1 MVCVQ
6 VCLEGGSGGW
16 QCVCKVPQ
24 KKKNTLSSRTQRSF
38 RREKTNQHTFMLTE
52 AEQRWEKKVH
62 NCNKKD
68 WALSHVIGYEESG
81 RKVQW
86 LLRSGRRP
94 LYIYCHRQQL
104 YSLCMSVCTNCCYWC
119 SQERN
124 YERVCGRVQEH
135 LHGGPLQA
143 GLRLRW
149 QRCWKPAAPGA
160 TRRGV
165 HMLQAN
171 LPPPVEGQGAHFQLA
186 AQVQTEEVD
195 FRRHRGRAD
204 SRYSSHP
211 TRWVTMEI

>member
-1 MVCVQ
+1 M
-6 VCLEGGSGGW
+6 E
-16 QCVCKVPQ
+16 
-24 KKKNTLSSRTQRSF
+24 KKKVL
-38 RREKTNQHTFMLTE
+38 
-52 AEQRWEKKVH
+52 H
-62 NCNKKD
+62 NCNKKGR
-68 WALSHVIGYEESG
+68 AVSHVIGYEESG

-104 YSLCMSVCTNCCYWC
+104 YSLRMSVRTDCCHWC

-124 YERVCGRVQEH
+124 HERVCGCVQEH

-143 GLRLRW
+143 GLRLPW
-149 QRCWKPAAPGA
+149 RCHWKPAAPGA
-160 TRRGV
+160 TCRGV
-165 HMLQAN
+165 QVLQAS

-186 AQVQTEEVD
+186 AQIQTEEVD